1 MKKITLL
8 FALLLSMQALVAQD
22 WMWEN
27 KIESA
32 TGTKVEI
39 LDITANY
46 QGSGGAGVLYAVGT
60 FTGTLSFGG
69 SYSAVAGSQDGF
81 IAQFDYSG
89 NLNWISPFG
98 GTGLDGATGV
108 VSDIGGNI
116 YVTGYYTLQFCSYD
130 TYKAE
135 FGLKKLNGSSLST
148 LTPITANSSTILSQ
162 EKVPFIAKFNRNGQ
176 AQWANLVEATEGEG
190 TATALAPSNDG
201 SFNTNGDVYLTGF
214 FKENLSY
221 PGAGGGVYVPSTFD
235 SYQKTFVAKYSTMT
249 GNIVWANYI
258 DNTPSSLSE
267 NVGTDITVEA
277 NNGTYNGDVFISGYY
292 KGDATLNHHS
302 ASSLTLYSNTTYNGL
317 IAKLNQT
324 NGEWMWAEE
333 IYSHGDEYATS
344 ISCYP
349 AGGEVYI
356 SGYYPADYTLTCEAV
371 SGTSPT
377 VSGVGGTDIFTAKY
391 TSAGACSW
399 VNSYGGSYNDYGT
412 EIDAFKYDVA
422 TLYIAGMYT
431 ESATFNSE
439 SLTGVSGETDHYLAK
454 IDRGNGNTIWVESI
468 DASEKGTGSF
478 EGIFNGPKITY
489 DINAVEP
496 IFISGTFKGA
506 DMPTFVNTLGTPVQ
520 AGYIAAHRDCSC
532 PAVKN
537 VSVVRSI
544 GPPPI
549 TATVSWDNPNYQ
561 ACISSYDI
569 MYTEQVSPFIQQDDP
584 GYPYGTTNSNP
595 IAVTPNPYEWVVITN
610 CSTGQSNAD
619 PVIAKTGET
628 KKSTAK
634 SNVVV
639 TEGINTSNEVS
650 VYPNPAK
657 DKVTITTTF
666 ADASKGINSIE
677 VNNILGQRVK
687 TLSFSSRVKNFDLPL
702 DGLENGVYTVTVTS
716 GADQH
721 TFKIVKE

>member
-22 WMWEN
+22 WMWEQ
-27 KIESA
+27 KIEA
-32 TGTKVEI
+32 TLGTVDVI
-39 LDITANY
+39 DITASHEIY
-46 QGSGGAGVLYAVGT
+46 SVGDAYVVGS
-60 FTGTLSFGG
+60 FTGTLTFGG
-69 SYSAVAGSQDGF
+69 SSYTAVAGSQDGF
-81 IAQFDYSG
+81 IAQFDLNG

-108 VSDIGGNI
+108 ASDLAGNI

-135 FGLKKLNGSSLST
+135 FGLKKLTSTSLST
-148 LTPITANSSTILSQ
+148 LTPITANSSSTLSQ
-162 EKVPFIAKFNRNGQ
+162 EKVPFIVKFNRSGQ
-176 AQWANLVEATEGEG
+176 AQWANLVEATDGEG
-190 TATALAPSNDG
+190 TAIALSPSNDG
-201 SFNTNGDVYLTGF
+201 FLGSGDVYLTGF

-235 SYQKTFVAKYSTMT
+235 SYQKTFVAKYSTST

-258 DNTPSSLSE
+258 DNYASSSGE
-267 NVGTDITVEA
+267 NVGTDITVEG
-277 NNGTYNGDVFISGYY
+277 GTSPYNAHVYISGYY
-292 KGDATLNHHS
+292 KGDADLSIHAASPTPTL
-302 ASSLTLYSNTTYNGL
+302 ASSSTYDGF
-317 IAKLNQT
+317 IAKLDQT
-324 NGEWMWAEE
+324 NGEWMWSKE
-333 IYSHGDEYATS
+333 IYSDGDDFATS
-344 ISCYP
+344 IGCYP
-349 AGGEVYI
+349 DGGQIYI
-356 SGYYPADYTLTCEAV
+356 SGYYPADYTLRCNG
-371 SGTSPT
+371 GTPKT
-377 VSGVGGTDIFTAKY
+377 TSGVGGTDIFAARY
-391 TSAGACSW
+391 DNSGNCQW
-399 VNSYGGSYNDYGT
+399 VASYGGGENDYGT
-412 EIDAFKYDVA
+412 DIEAYYYDVS
-422 TLYIAGMYT
+422 TLYITGLYT
-431 ESATFNSE
+431 SSATFGSE
-439 SLTGVSGETDHYLAK
+439 SLTGVSGQTDFYLGK
-454 IDRGNGNTIWVESI
+454 IDRANGDVIWVESI
-468 DASEKGTGSF
+468 DASEKGAGSF
-478 EGIFNGPKITY
+478 EGVFNGPKIAFEIA
-489 DINAVEP
+489 DREP
-496 IFISGTFKGA
+496 VLVSGTFKGT

-520 AGYIAAHRDCSC
+520 AGFIAARRDCSC

-537 VSVVRSI
+537 VNVARNFPVP
-544 GPPPI
+544 GQ
-549 TATVSWDNPNYQ
+549 ATVFWDNPNFQ
-561 ACISSYDI
+561 ACIIGYDI
-569 MYTEQVSPFIQQDDP
+569 MYTEQFPPFTQQNDP

-687 TLSFSSRVKNFDLPL
+687 TLSFSSKVKNFDLPL

-716 GADQH
+716 GTEQH